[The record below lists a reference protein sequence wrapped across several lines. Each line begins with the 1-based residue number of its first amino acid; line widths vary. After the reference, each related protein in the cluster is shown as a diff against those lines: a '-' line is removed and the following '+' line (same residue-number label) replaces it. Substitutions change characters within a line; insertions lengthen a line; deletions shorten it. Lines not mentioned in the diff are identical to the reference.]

1 MIIFKFLGT
10 IILWILALVISTGK
24 ANFLIAGYNTSSKE
38 EQDKYD
44 GKALAKFMA
53 KLCFILGVIM
63 LAVPLADIFNIG
75 RFNIIF
81 WGSNIAFIAVIIGGI
96 IYMNTGNRF
105 QK

>member
-1 MIIFKFLGT
+1 MIILKFLGT
-10 IILWILALVISTGK
+10 IILWILALIMSTGK
-24 ANFLIAGYNTSSKE
+24 ADFLISGYNTSSKE
-38 EQDKYD
+38 ERDKYD

-63 LAVPLADIFNIG
+63 LAAPLADIFNIG
-75 RFNIIF
+75 SFNIVF
-81 WGSNIAFIAVIIGGI
+81 WGSYIVLIAVIIGGI